1 MYTRILVP
9 LDGST
14 VAEQVLPYAR
24 FMAKALTLPVELLE
38 VIDPDE
44 ISLLVNPEQGRYI
57 DTLLAD
63 RTASGKAYLEAVA
76 RSFHG
81 SHVESFIENG
91 RAEEVVI
98 EKAATDKNTLIA
110 MATHGRSG
118 FQRWVLGSVA
128 DKILH
133 GATNHVLL
141 IRATEQGE
149 TSGEVA
155 LKTVIVPLDGSPVAE
170 QALPHTADLAKKMK
184 LKIVLLR
191 AYALPPAIAAEDY
204 GTYVDE
210 LFNQLER
217 EAGDYLAEK
226 VKELTEKGVES
237 VSTVVKVGYGAE
249 EIIALAR
256 ETHKNFVAMC
266 THGRSGV
273 RRWVLGSVTERVV
286 RHSGDPVLIIRAT

>member
-1 MYTRILVP
+1 MSFLRKSKLLRRATIALAACATLAALSTAALFSLDRAFPPP
-9 LDGST
+9 LPEKI
-14 VAEQVLPYAR
+14 VAS
-24 FMAKALTLPVELLE
+24 K
-38 VIDPDE
+38 
-44 ISLLVNPEQGRYI
+44 
-57 DTLLAD
+57 
-63 RTASGKAYLEAVA
+63 
-76 RSFHG
+76 
-81 SHVESFIENG
+81 
-91 RAEEVVI
+91 EVV
-98 EKAATDKNTLIA
+98 D
-110 MATHGRSG
+110 R
-118 FQRWVLGSVA
+118 
-128 DKILH
+128 
-133 GATNHVLL
+133 
-141 IRATEQGE
+141 
-149 TSGEVA
+149 
-155 LKTVIVPLDGSPVAE
+155 DG
-170 QALPHTADLAKKMK
+170 
-184 LKIVLLR
+184 VLLR

-256 ETHKNFVAMC
+256 ETDQNLIAMC